1 MPTFDDS
8 RNVMERRDESSAG
21 LIAPYTF
28 GVGSLGITLKEVRG
42 GTRVAI
48 DTVNADSAAEALR
61 VPAGGLIMS
70 INGRSA
76 TGQRLAAVGKWL
88 AQASRPLTLMVMQP
102 NPKGRE
108 PEPEPELE
116 PPAAASRA
124 RGGAQQQQ
132 QQQQQPER
140 PRGPVATFTFG
151 EGPMGLQLRDAEDR
165 SGVIVGDVSAGSA
178 ASQQG
183 VPVGGTLLRLN
194 AIDLAGM
201 SKAQVG
207 KLLGKTG
214 RPLTM
219 QVAAPPP
226 PPPVVMEHTFGAGPM
241 GLALH
246 DSDDGVSVRDVAGG
260 SAAESM
266 GIVAGSLL
274 LPWLLKCL

>member
-1 MPTFDDS
+1 
-8 RNVMERRDESSAG
+8 
-21 LIAPYTF
+21 
-28 GVGSLGITLKEVRG
+28 
-42 GTRVAI
+42 
-48 DTVNADSAAEALR
+48 
-61 VPAGGLIMS
+61 
-70 INGRSA
+70 
-76 TGQRLAAVGKWL
+76 
-88 AQASRPLTLMVMQP
+88 
-102 NPKGRE
+102 
-108 PEPEPELE
+108 
-116 PPAAASRA
+116 
-124 RGGAQQQQ
+124 
-132 QQQQQPER
+132 
-140 PRGPVATFTFG
+140 
-151 EGPMGLQLRDAEDR
+151 MGLQLRDAEDR

-274 LPWLLKCL
+274 VRLNDIDLAGMSKAQVGKLLGKAARPMCLTISVAADETDHG